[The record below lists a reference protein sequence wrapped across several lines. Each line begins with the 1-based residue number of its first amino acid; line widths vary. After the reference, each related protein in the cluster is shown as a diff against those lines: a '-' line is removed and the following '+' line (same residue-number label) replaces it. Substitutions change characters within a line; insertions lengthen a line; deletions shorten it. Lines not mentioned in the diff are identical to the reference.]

1 MKRTDKKLEK
11 LGFSKIEEN
20 EFGAIYKRHNEHYD
34 QTVALLHK
42 NSGKH
47 MIQSYDPNLCD
58 TKNIGNT
65 AVGLTYEE
73 NRLFLKKMRELGLH
87 RSVK

>member
-1 MKRTDKKLEK
+1 MTKTDKKLEK
-11 LGFSKIEEN
+11 LGFTKIEEDK
-20 EFGAIYKRHNEHYD
+20 FGTIYKRHNEHYD

-47 MIQSYDPNLCD
+47 LIQSYDPNLYD
-58 TKNIGNT
+58 TKKIGNT

-87 RSVK
+87 RRTK